1 LRCTHR
7 VPPLRALGRY
17 RTSFASLSPAIAR
30 SGNAVGVLGR
40 RAATAGAETV
50 ADLIDRWFNNYSGR
64 GVGLYG
70 GTWSYTGIRRVHMR
84 LHGVRLERDLAVSGR
99 IWYRPYLHRVS
110 YRLDL
115 VRTTRSGRPVSGSTV
130 NGTMHGHWNTR
141 RLRAVA
147 QLTGRIGGRPLLASM
162 VAP

>member
-1 LRCTHR
+1 
-7 VPPLRALGRY
+7 
-17 RTSFASLSPAIAR
+17 
-30 SGNAVGVLGR
+30 
-40 RAATAGAETV
+40 
-50 ADLIDRWFNNYSGR
+50 
-64 GVGLYG
+64 
-70 GTWSYTGIRRVHMR
+70 MR

-99 IWYRPYLHRVS
+99 IWYRPYLHHVS

-115 VRTTRSGRPVSGSTV
+115 VRTTRSGRPVSVSPLT
-130 NGTMHGHWNTR
+130 GTMHGHWNTR